1 MEKCWAKTICCAKP
15 KQHVLFWLF
24 FYPFFKI
31 LLGHTLSTAGAACK
45 QLHLLMLKLPL
56 IVRRVYNCR
65 PGAGDDASSIG
76 VMIELLRALSSVHSG
91 FKNSVIFLF
100 NTAEEEGS
108 TGSHG
113 FITQVLYSI
122 EFL

>member
-1 MEKCWAKTICCAKP
+1 
-15 KQHVLFWLF
+15 
-24 FYPFFKI
+24 
-31 LLGHTLSTAGAACK
+31 LLGHMLSTGGAACK
-45 QLHLLMLKLPL
+45 QLHLLMLQLPL

-65 PGAGDDASSIG
+65 PGAGDDASSIA
-76 VMIELLRALSSVHSG
+76 VMIEVLRALSSVHFS

-100 NTAEEEGS
+100 NTAEEEGA
-108 TGSHG
+108 TGSHS

>member
-1 MEKCWAKTICCAKP
+1 MGQNHLLSLAKTTCF
-15 KQHVLFWLF
+15 VLAF
-24 FYPFFKI
+24 FDPFLKF
-31 LLGHTLSTAGAACK
+31 LLGHMLSTGGAACK
-45 QLHLLMLKLPL
+45 QLHLLMLQLPL

-65 PGAGDDASSIG
+65 PGAGDDASSIA
-76 VMIELLRALSSVHSG
+76 VMIEVLRALSSVHFS

-100 NTAEEEGS
+100 NTAEEEGA
-108 TGSHG
+108 TGSHS

>member
-1 MEKCWAKTICCAKP
+1 M
-15 KQHVLFWLF
+15 
-24 FYPFFKI
+24 
-31 LLGHTLSTAGAACK
+31 LSTGGAACK
-45 QLHLLMLKLPL
+45 QLHLLMLQLPL

-65 PGAGDDASSIG
+65 PGAGDDASSIA
-76 VMIELLRALSSVHSG
+76 VMIEVLRALSSVRFS

-100 NTAEEEGS
+100 NTAEEEGA
-108 TGSHG
+108 TGSHS

>member
-1 MEKCWAKTICCAKP
+1 M
-15 KQHVLFWLF
+15 
-24 FYPFFKI
+24 
-31 LLGHTLSTAGAACK
+31 LSTGGAACK

-76 VMIELLRALSSVHSG
+76 VMIELLRALSSVQSG

-100 NTAEEEGS
+100 NTAEEEGA